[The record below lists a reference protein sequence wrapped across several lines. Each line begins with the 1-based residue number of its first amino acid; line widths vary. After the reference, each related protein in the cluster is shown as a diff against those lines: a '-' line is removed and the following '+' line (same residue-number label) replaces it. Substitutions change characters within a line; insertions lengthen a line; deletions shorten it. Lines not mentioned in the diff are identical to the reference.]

1 MLEIFLLRFRYLIAV
16 PPTISSIPDETVN
29 EIDNLNLTC
38 MATGVPLPFVSWVKV
53 SSGQRTNGSLLQLTN
68 INRSQAG
75 EYRCEA
81 SNECG
86 NAVETVNIAVPCKL
100 QGVTHAMVF

>member
-1 MLEIFLLRFRYLIAV
+1 MEV
-16 PPTISSIPDETVN
+16 
-29 EIDNLNLTC
+29 
-38 MATGVPLPFVSWVKV
+38 
-53 SSGQRTNGSLLQLTN
+53 LLQLTN
-68 INRSQAG
+68 INRGQAG

-100 QGVTHAMVF
+100 QGVTHAVVF